1 MNNEKA
7 QYMATLTVQPLSGN
21 VGFTVNAYG
30 NSIETA
36 KKIAMQN
43 LNELCAKYKFPI
55 GEILVMLSVEK
66 SGEHIDFDETTAQ
79 WDGKEAKINWDVVV

>member
-55 GEILVMLSVEK
+55 GEICK
-66 SGEHIDFDETTAQ
+66 AYQ
-79 WDGKEAKINWDVVV
+79 EAKKIYEDRKAK

>member
-7 QYMATLTVQPLSGN
+7 QYMAALTVQPLSGN

-36 KKIAMQN
+36 KKNCDA
-43 LNELCAKYKFPI
+43 EP
-55 GEILVMLSVEK
+55 E
-66 SGEHIDFDETTAQ
+66 
-79 WDGKEAKINWDVVV
+79 